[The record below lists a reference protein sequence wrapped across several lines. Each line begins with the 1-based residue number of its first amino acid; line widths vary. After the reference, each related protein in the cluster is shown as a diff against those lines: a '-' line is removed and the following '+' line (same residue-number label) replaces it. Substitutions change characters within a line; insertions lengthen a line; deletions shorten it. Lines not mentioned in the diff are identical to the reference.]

1 MSDGSD
7 TTSKKN
13 PVAVFIGLALVGGLG
28 LLGVTREQWLPQL
41 TGEQA
46 ATLTSEQPS
55 TTTAEQPATR
65 AAAAPAI
72 ATRRAVAEHERRN
85 WRRITIPTRYALT
98 LHGLETIRVKGG
110 FMMNR
115 LERCRA
121 PNRRNPSDKTLKTH
135 D

>member
-46 ATLTSEQPS
+46 AKIG
-55 TTTAEQPATR
+55 R
-65 AAAAPAI
+65 AH
-72 ATRRAVAEHERRN
+72 V
-85 WRRITIPTRYALT
+85 
-98 LHGLETIRVKGG
+98 
-110 FMMNR
+110 
-115 LERCRA
+115 
-121 PNRRNPSDKTLKTH
+121 
-135 D
+135 